1 MWDSYNYTVREFIG
15 ILIYELDQ
23 QDVYK
28 VVYDV
33 FAIVIS
39 ACPEEDIEGMAYLI
53 IFLLCFCSADKVPMI
68 CFYLIELR
76 NTVTDAQGLN

>member
-15 ILIYELDQ
+15 ILIYVLDQ